1 MTSAPC
7 TYVWN
12 TMVCI
17 IVGMKSYSRFL
28 QEDTITSAEKNDTP
42 YNSPSVLY
50 KKVLNF
56 WIEIW
61 IENLVDWPKK
71 QKL

>member
-1 MTSAPC
+1 MKYNGVHNS
-7 TYVWN
+7 WN
-12 TMVCI
+12 EVLFKI
-17 IVGMKSYSRFL
+17 FA
-28 QEDTITSAEKNDTP
+28 EDTITSAEKNDTP